1 MDDLATFLSQGP
13 RASSSWAQVE
23 KLNQSSIL
31 LEDWAIHRMSWHGRL
46 FERGSW
52 NGKKDQLVKVKI
64 LNTHNS
70 PAEAMDGDGMWEEK
84 ACQAYEEEERRKIRR
99 WWVDR

>member
-13 RASSSWAQVE
+13 RASSSQAQVE

-31 LEDWAIHRMSWHGRL
+31 LEDWAIHGMSWHGHL

-52 NGKKDQLVKVKI
+52 DGKEDQLVEVEI
-64 LNTHNS
+64 LDTCNS
-70 PAEAMDGDGMWEEK
+70 LAEAMDGDGMWEEK
-84 ACQAYEEEERRKIRR
+84 AHQAREEEECRKIGQ
-99 WWVDR
+99 W